1 MRAQLLALLCFLA
14 AFSPARA
21 ALPKYSAV
29 YVFGDSYSDV
39 GNAFLGTGRKTP
51 PSPPYFGGRFSNGP
65 IWVEHIAGALGLPLT
80 PELAGGTDYAVGGAQ
95 VLASVVTAGGTV
107 PSVPQ
112 QVALYLSQHGGK
124 ADPNALYL
132 IEGGGNDILNAAG
145 GSAQELGYQVALGLA
160 ESELLLRNAGARF
173 FLVPNLLDISALPAG
188 RANAAFTSAATVAVN
203 TSLDLLLQFE
213 SYLQGIRIL
222 RVDEYTLFQAV
233 VRSPTHFGFTD
244 VINPC
249 FNAATGA
256 VCPDPDHTLFWDVE
270 HPTEFGHAFFAV
282 TVEQAL
288 AQQQ

>member
-1 MRAQLLALLCFLA
+1 MRAHFLALLCFLTA
-14 AFSPARA
+14 VGPARA

-39 GNAFLGTGRKTP
+39 GNAFIGTRGRTP
-51 PSPPYFGGRFSNGP
+51 PSPPYYQGRFSNGP
-65 IWVEHIAGALGLPLT
+65 VWVEHIAGALGLPIT
-80 PELAGGTDYAVGGAQ
+80 PEVAGGTDYAVGGAQ
-95 VLASVVTAGGTV
+95 VLAPAVTTQGTV

-132 IEGGGNDILNAAG
+132 IEGGGNDVLNASG
-145 GSAQELGYQVALGLA
+145 GSPQELGYQIALGLA

-173 FLVPNLLDISALPAG
+173 FLVPNLLDISELPAG

-203 TSLDLLLQFE
+203 TSLDLLLQLE

-244 VINPC
+244 VVNPC

-256 VCPDPDHTLFWDVE
+256 VCRDPDHTLFWDVE